1 MIRVRPDR
9 ILPLELWDLRVDD
22 GILWDHMSSP
32 KFGRV
37 LRGALTEVWEGLGT
51 TRSEGPVPERAKQ
64 FNSLYLAGGG
74 AMAVLEELKRGPWQA
89 VYCSGENEFSGE
101 AGGFH
106 ILQKHH
112 WQGWVLDLGQS
123 ALKLSANGR
132 RWKWPRDFGLLP
144 IRSGTTPPEALQRME
159 LRRFLTNAMR
169 EIRGLMADPPDA
181 IVVALPSRLDD
192 AGVPEGSSY
201 IGMAGDALLLPDVVA
216 AAGLGDTG
224 ILVLN
229 DAELAAISAR
239 LAAPV
244 QAGTLVLTLGFGV
257 GAALLL

>member
-1 MIRVRPDR
+1 MIRVKPEN

-32 KFGRV
+32 EFGRV
-37 LRGALTEVWEGLGT
+37 LRGALMKVWAGT
-51 TRSEGPVPERAKQ
+51 AVTRSEGPVPEQAKQ
-64 FNSLYLAGGG
+64 FGSLYLAGGG
-74 AMAVLEELKRGPWQA
+74 AAAVLEELKRGPWQA
-89 VYCSGENEFSGE
+89 VYCSEENEFSGE

-112 WQGWVLDLGQS
+112 RQGWVLDLGQS
-123 ALKLSANGR
+123 ALKLSADGR
-132 RWKWPRDFGLLP
+132 RWTWPRDFGRLP
-144 IRSGTTPPEALQRME
+144 VRSGNTPPEAPQRIE
-159 LRRFLTNAMR
+159 LRRFLTNAVR
-169 EIRGLMADPPDA
+169 EIRGLGADPPEA
-181 IVVALPSRLDD
+181 LVVALPSRLDD

-201 IGMAGDALLLPDVVA
+201 IGMSGDALLLPDAVA

-229 DAELAAISAR
+229 DAELAAQSAR
-239 LAAPV
+239 LTARV
-244 QAGTLVLTLGFGV
+244 QAGTLVLTIGFGV